1 MIFIK
6 LRGNP
11 YSRNPIFIGATL
23 SLLQTVKPM
32 MLGLN
37 VAILSSLELLCHS
50 NLYTGIVQFQ
60 SQSYLHWSYSVIEFT
75 SDTTLTLMS
84 QSYLHWS
91 YSVIE
96 FTSDTTLTLMSQSY
110 LHWSYSV
117 ICRQKL
123 WEARQLCRNPIFIG
137 ATLS

>member
-1 MIFIK
+1 
-6 LRGNP
+6 
-11 YSRNPIFIGATL
+11 
-23 SLLQTVKPM
+23 M

-91 YSVIE
+91 YSVI
-96 FTSDTTLTLMSQSY
+96 
-110 LHWSYSV
+110 
-117 ICRQKL
+117 CRQKL